1 VHDVTLRCRNP
12 ICEREMIGLV
22 TVKVSGVRIPHIEDV
37 NRSLWKFNWKEHE
50 LEGVGYLCLNCGNT
64 RIVKPFVVDEVTGL
78 ATSE

>member
-1 VHDVTLRCRNP
+1 MHETTLRCRNP
-12 ICEREMIGLV
+12 ICEREMLGLV

-37 NRSLWKFNWKEHE
+37 NRSYWKFNWKEHE

-64 RIVKPFVVDEVTGL
+64 RLVKPFVVDEATGL